1 MAANTAFGRGELT
14 ALLVCP
20 DPQMA
25 RAFRESK
32 IMTSAFSV
40 LAAIDSYPPAK
51 TLDIRL
57 RQIEPQFVL
66 VDVASDLTAAT
77 ELMRLLQGR
86 KPGVLSVA
94 LHQRQDSEAVVAA
107 LRAGA
112 CEFLSMPFDEATG
125 AEALARL
132 HRLRP
137 ARTDGP
143 ARPGSIVIF
152 SAAKPGAG
160 SSTLATHVAHALR
173 REHSG
178 RVLLLDLDLEAGTTA
193 FYLKLA
199 PAGSA
204 RDLLLSD
211 ETPSAGDWARALNDS
226 QGLDVLAAP
235 ETPYSGPVTSDQ
247 LSRLLAQA
255 SARYEWIIVDAP
267 NVFQPA
273 SLMAISESGSAC
285 LVTTPDLASLHLTR
299 RAIALLTQLGMT
311 PDRYRIVVNRM
322 SRREGISQQDI
333 ERMFRSEVFGVVP
346 NEYFSIHRA
355 ISLGQPL
362 SGEGDLGKAIS
373 ALARRIAAPAAS
385 AAAPKNGQPVA
396 AGEAVARK

>member
-1 MAANTAFGRGELT
+1 MAVQNTFGRGELT
-14 ALLVCP
+14 ALLVSP
-20 DPQMA
+20 DQSLT

-32 IMTSAFSV
+32 AMTSAFCV
-40 LAAIDSYPPAK
+40 LSALEAYPPPN

-57 RQIEPQFVL
+57 RQLEPQFVL
-66 VDVASDLTAAT
+66 VDVATDLATATDLIRFLAN
-77 ELMRLLQGR
+77 R
-86 KPGVLSVA
+86 KPPVLAVA
-94 LHQRQDSEAVVAA
+94 LHQRQDSDAVVGA

-112 CEFLSMPFDEATG
+112 CEFLSLPFDEAAG

-137 ARTDGP
+137 SRTDGP
-143 ARPGSIVIF
+143 VKQGKIVVF
-152 SAAKPGAG
+152 TAAKPGAG
-160 SSTLATHVAHALR
+160 SSTLATHVAHAVR

-178 RVLLLDLDLEAGTTA
+178 RVLLLDLDLEAGTSA

-199 PAGSA
+199 PAGSV
-204 RDLLLSD
+204 RDLLTPD
-211 ETPSAGDWARALNDS
+211 ELPDAAEWARVLNDS
-226 QGLDVLAAP
+226 QGLDVIAAP
-235 ETPYSGPVTSDQ
+235 DTPFSGVVTADQ
-247 LSRLLAQA
+247 LGRLLQQA
-255 SARYEWIIVDAP
+255 TARYEWVIVDAP

-273 SLMAISESGSAC
+273 SLMAISESGSTC

-299 RAIALLTQLGMT
+299 RAISLLTQLGLAQ
-311 PDRYRIVVNRM
+311 DRYRIVVNRM

-362 SGEGDLGKAIS
+362 SADGELGKAIS
-373 ALARRIAAPAAS
+373 QLARRITAAGPAAAKVQAPAT
-385 AAAPKNGQPVA
+385 
-396 AGEAVARK
+396 AGATKSRT